1 MDSSRTCHEHPQPR
15 NGGEEELVLPR
26 LRIAV
31 GSDKAGRDHATVLT
45 GDLRTSD
52 LVSTII
58 DISALDSKGRATYP
72 EVAFTAAQ
80 LVAEG
85 RADRAL
91 LVCHT
96 GLGMAIA
103 ANKVPGIR
111 AATAHDSWSVRC
123 SVLSNDSQILTLGQG
138 IVGLGLAR
146 RLVEE
151 WLTYRF
157 DDTSSAAEKVEQISA
172 FEDRRRSRSA
182 ADAY

>member
-1 MDSSRTCHEHPQPR
+1 MDGHTCHEHPQSHR
-15 NGGEEELVLPR
+15 GERVLQQ

-31 GSDKAGRDHATVLT
+31 GSDKAGRDHATALT
-45 GDLRTSD
+45 DDLRASS
-52 LVSTII
+52 LVSSII
-58 DISALDSKGRATYP
+58 DISALDGQGRAAYP
-72 EVAFTAAQ
+72 EIAFAAAQ
-80 LVAEG
+80 LVADG

-103 ANKVPGIR
+103 ANKIPGIR
-111 AATAHDSWSVRC
+111 AVTAHDSWSVRC
-123 SVLSNDSQILTLGQG
+123 AVLSNNAQVLTLGQG

-157 DDTSSAAEKVEQISA
+157 DDTCSAAAKIETISA
-172 FEDRRRSRSA
+172 FEDRWQGRSA
-182 ADAY
+182 ADAH

>member
-1 MDSSRTCHEHPQPR
+1 MDSRLCHEHPKPHEGDWSGQVLQP
-15 NGGEEELVLPR
+15 

-31 GSDKAGRDHATVLT
+31 GSDEAGHDHATALAD
-45 GDLRTSD
+45 DLRASH
-52 LVSTII
+52 LVSNII
-58 DISALDSKGRATYP
+58 DNNALDGQGQATYP
-72 EVAFTAAQ
+72 EVAFAVAQ

-103 ANKVPGIR
+103 ANKVPGVR
-111 AATAHDSWSVRC
+111 AVTAHDSWSVRC
-123 SVLSNDSQILTLGQG
+123 SVLSNNAQVLTLGQG

-157 DDTSSAAEKVEQISA
+157 DDTSSAAAKVEQMSA
-172 FEDRRRSRSA
+172 FEDRCRARSA
-182 ADAY
+182 ADAH